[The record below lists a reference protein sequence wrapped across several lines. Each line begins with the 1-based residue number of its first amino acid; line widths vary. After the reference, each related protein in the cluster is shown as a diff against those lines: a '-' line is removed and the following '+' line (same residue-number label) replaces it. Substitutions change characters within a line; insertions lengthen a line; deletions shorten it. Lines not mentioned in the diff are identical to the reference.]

1 MWILRKRRTRISIED
16 SPTNDLSDRT
26 IRYAARH
33 FVLKKT
39 ELHWFPAFSRDKAG
53 TSHIGARHAAGTGS
67 QLGHSR

>member
-39 ELHWFPAFSRDKAG
+39 ELH
-53 TSHIGARHAAGTGS
+53 
-67 QLGHSR
+67 

>member
-16 SPTNDLSDRT
+16 SLTNDLSERT

-39 ELHWFPAFSRDKAG
+39 ELHWFPAFLRDRAG
-53 TSHIGARHAAGTGS
+53 MSHIGTRQAAWTGV
-67 QLGHSR
+67 QLVDSR